1 MLFRS
6 SYNKPHPI
14 TFKPFEPKDMGA
26 QYYPC
31 PGGNHEDI
39 IHPITKKICKKPA
52 KGWKWISSTLQDRLR
67 YKKSEIVRG
76 KNLIIAGRTKYG
88 LDETTIPRQVY
99 YLEDA
104 IHHALPTM
112 ITLPHSLGKSDLPD
126 GISFS
131 TPKPVN
137 LIKNLLKSVKKDD
150 ITVLDYFAG
159 SGATAQAVYELN
171 NHDGGSRSWIMVE
184 EMGTTFH
191 EVLLPRI
198 KHFDPKNHFSTFEL
212 KTANIGDKSLLN
224 MFNDYSFEFLSAY
237 HQVSD
242 NVSVM
247 IGGLNVIGFEERS
260 EKVVAMTIPTLRNHE
275 NSFIEELAALKDAI
289 KKTKAKSAVIY
300 TIRNEG

>member
-6 SYNKPHPI
+6 IRSFLQEDYEIAMIDSSQDDLDDLQSDDFSLILIESSLLGRNWRDLTKKIRVKSNAISLPI
-14 TFKPFEPKDMGA
+14 LILGPKFRESDLEAVVGLGANDYIGKPFEPKDMGA

-171 NHDGGSRSWIMVE
+171 NHE
-184 EMGTTFH
+184 
-191 EVLLPRI
+191 
-198 KHFDPKNHFSTFEL
+198 
-212 KTANIGDKSLLN
+212 IGR
-224 MFNDYSFEFLSAY
+224 A
-237 HQVSD
+237 HV
-242 NVSVM
+242 
-247 IGGLNVIGFEERS
+247 
-260 EKVVAMTIPTLRNHE
+260 
-275 NSFIEELAALKDAI
+275 
-289 KKTKAKSAVIY
+289 
-300 TIRNEG
+300 